1 MRTTCLKRMY
11 MMNEIGGDL
20 VADMDP
26 DTEPPKPK
34 CKKTK
39 RQSSQWGFGI
49 MILSDDQYWGGNQ
62 NHNKA

>member
-1 MRTTCLKRMY
+1 
-11 MMNEIGGDL
+11 MNEIGGDL